1 MTTVAKSTELVT
13 ESSPFVTNVVMRLF
27 LLLLAGGAHALV
39 STPATRSSAS
49 PRRAIVVAQSQV
61 VPPSDGAA
69 RPAELDVRLLNLS
82 PDIARRVREA
92 EEKVEIARVEFE
104 REKKLKERQRRKRLF
119 NAVSRSRLR
128 QTAIFGFE
136 QVEQELLEMQE
147 NRKGQMSF
155 NEATP
160 FWVQNLGR
168 AVFKKSAKLT
178 PTSTN

>member
-1 MTTVAKSTELVT
+1 MLLCV
-13 ESSPFVTNVVMRLF
+13 
-27 LLLLAGGAHALV
+27 LLLAGGANALIN
-39 STPATRSSAS
+39 TPFSAS

-61 VPPSDGAA
+61 VPPSDGT
-69 RPAELDVRLLNLS
+69 PTPMEIDVRLLNLS

-92 EEKVEIARVEFE
+92 EEKVGNARVEFE

-136 QVEQELLEMQE
+136 QVDQELLTMQQ
-147 NRKGQMSF
+147 NRKDQSSF
-155 NEATP
+155 DEATP

-168 AVFKKSAKLT
+168 AVFRKSAKVT
-178 PTSTN
+178 PTSSN